1 MACLVNW
8 NDGILF
14 NWNIQF
20 HKESKDVPVSFD
32 FLGFTFK
39 PRKCARADEQR
50 FWGFRPS
57 ISMKSQKRILGV
69 IKKLAIHKWITK
81 DIQFIANALA
91 PKIRG
96 WINYYGKFRL
106 SELHP
111 LFRALNKRIA
121 RWIRNKYRLK
131 TYGKSYGL
139 MKRIIAS
146 YPNTF
151 VHWEYGFRS

>member
-1 MACLVNW
+1 MHFLSHCLSVNYKVETTKKAK
-8 NDGILF
+8 
-14 NWNIQF
+14 Q
-20 HKESKDVPVSFD
+20 VSNS
-32 FLGFTFK
+32 G
-39 PRKCARADEQR
+39 
-50 FWGFRPS
+50 
-57 ISMKSQKRILGV
+57 
-69 IKKLAIHKWITK
+69 
-81 DIQFIANALA
+81 FIANALA

-106 SELHP
+106 SELQP

-151 VHWEYGFRS
+151 VHWEYGYKS